1 MISLTTKSNIRY
13 LGDIYVVDKIR
24 RTIFLKNVKC
34 LGTEKRSSAIY
45 IPPAKNVQPL
55 MEFNNDQ
62 ILEIKKVHQELDLN
76 QHPGAPIPFDKYPR
90 IQQPQRQITD
100 HLNQSF
106 QDQKEHS
113 IILRRRDFTKTRFQ
127 SQSPQQ
133 NRRKQQVQTIIK
145 KKCLNL

>member
-62 ILEIKKVHQELDLN
+62 ILEIKKVH
-76 QHPGAPIPFDKYPR
+76 
-90 IQQPQRQITD
+90 
-100 HLNQSF
+100 
-106 QDQKEHS
+106 
-113 IILRRRDFTKTRFQ
+113 
-127 SQSPQQ
+127 
-133 NRRKQQVQTIIK
+133 
-145 KKCLNL
+145 